1 MALQYGKI
9 PGGKNFN
16 RLQGVCQSGFDV
28 QFLPRSRGSSYKTK
42 VTTKCRGKGRKMDIS
57 AQKAD

>member
-1 MALQYGKI
+1 MALQHGKI

-28 QFLPRSRGSSYKTK
+28 QFRQDHGGALTK
-42 VTTKCRGKGRKMDIS
+42 
-57 AQKAD
+57 QK